1 MDYSSTM
8 YVNNQG
14 RTIKHI
20 ALDTMLDVEQW
31 CNNTST
37 DAAAD

>member
-1 MDYSSTM
+1 MDYSSMM

-20 ALDTMLDVEQW
+20 ALDTINVGCGAMVQQH
-31 CNNTST
+31 
-37 DAAAD
+37 